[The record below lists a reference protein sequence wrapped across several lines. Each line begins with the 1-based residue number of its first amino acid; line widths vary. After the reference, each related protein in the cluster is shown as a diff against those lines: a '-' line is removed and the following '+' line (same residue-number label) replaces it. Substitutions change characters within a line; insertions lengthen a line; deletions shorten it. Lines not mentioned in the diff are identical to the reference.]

1 MIRGGRNVLIILS
14 LMLASAGAMRLGA
27 GVGAAMAAGEPAV
40 TQSDPPLNCPAPPVA
55 VAQALTERESRLTAR
70 EQAVEERFAALDLAE
85 TAIQTR
91 LAELQKAEESLSR
104 LVSVSDGAAEGDLDR
119 LTAVYEAMKPADAAR
134 LFAAMSTDFA
144 AGFLGRMKPAAAAA
158 ILAGMPPDSA
168 FAVSALIAGRNAR
181 APTE

>member
-1 MIRGGRNVLIILS
+1 MIRGGRSVLVILA

-27 GVGAAMAAGEPAV
+27 GVGAAMAAGEPSTAAP
-40 TQSDPPLNCPAPPVA
+40 DAPLNCPAPPLA
-55 VAQALTERESRLTAR
+55 VAEALTERETRLAAR
-70 EQAVEERFAALDLAE
+70 EQAAAERFAALDLAE

-91 LAELQKAEESLSR
+91 LDELQKAEDALSR
-104 LVSVSDGAAEGDLDR
+104 LVTVADGAAEGDLDR
-119 LTAVYEAMKPADAAR
+119 LTAVYEAMKPTDAAR
-134 LFAAMSTDFA
+134 LFAAMSSDFA

-158 ILAGMPPDSA
+158 ILAGMPPESA